1 MSDENDEPPVDTP
14 EQRPERPAFDGP
26 TISVEEEMQRSY
38 LDYAMSVIVSRA
50 IPDLRDG
57 LKPVHRR
64 ILYAMD
70 QAGYEWNKPYRKS
83 ARVVGDVI
91 GKYHPHGEQAVY
103 DALVRMAQDFS
114 MSLMLLD
121 GQGNFGSMDG
131 DPPAAQRYTEVRMAK
146 IAMSL
151 LDDIDRETVDFQP
164 NYDNQ
169 DQEPRV
175 LPAKFPNLLVNGAA
189 GIAVGMAT
197 NIPPHNLGEVID
209 GTLALIDNPE
219 LEVGELMEFIPGPDF
234 PTGGLILGQSGAR
247 KAYSEGRGS
256 VIMRARTHVEE
267 IRKDRWAIIVDE
279 VPYQVNK
286 ATLEARIA
294 ELAKEKKIEGIAH
307 VQDESDRHGVRM
319 VIELKRDA
327 TAEVVLNQLHR
338 FTALQTSFG
347 ANMLA
352 LNDGR
357 PEQLTLKRILSSFIA
372 FREEVVARRTAFELN
387 KARERAHVLCGL
399 AVAVENVDEVVAL
412 IRASPDPAT
421 ARVRLM
427 DRDWPAAQIAEY
439 IELIDDPDHKIN
451 EDGSYR
457 LSEIQARSIL
467 DLRLQRLTALGRDEI
482 TDELKTLAAKIMD
495 FLDILRSRE
504 RIMAIISDEL
514 KTVRE
519 EFAVPRRSEII
530 ESLGDFDDEDLIEP
544 EEMVVTAT
552 HSGYL
557 KRTPLADYR
566 AQRRGGKG
574 LSAMSTK
581 DEDFVT
587 RLFSANTLTPVL
599 FFMTDGIVYKLKVW
613 RLPQGGRSAKGK
625 ALVNLLPIPQGVSIA
640 AMMPIDVP
648 EDEWDK
654 LQIVFSTSDGG
665 VRRNELSDFVNVKA
679 NGKIAMKLPEG
690 VRLISAAICNEN
702 SNVLLTSALG
712 KAIRFPISEV
722 RVFKGRDSTG
732 VRGMKLAKGDEVV
745 SMAVLN
751 GVDCTVEEARGYL
764 KMRRS
769 MAGEDQ
775 VDVTE
780 DESADEEEGAAP
792 LLTQDRYIELGA
804 QEETILTIAE
814 NGVGKRASAF
824 EYRPMR
830 RGGQGVTAMSL
841 SGSRRSGP
849 TKIIASFPV
858 DEGDQVML
866 VTDAGQSIRCG
877 VSGVPTRSRSAGGVW
892 MLRTADEERVVSV
905 ARLAEQAGD
914 DEGEEPEAA
923 TDAPDTPDAPEAE

>member
-1 MSDENDEPPVDTP
+1 MSDDNDDTGNGPVAEP
-14 EQRPERPAFDGP
+14 QRPAFDGP
-26 TISVEEEMQRSY
+26 TISVEDEMQRSY

-114 MSLMLLD
+114 MSIMLLD

-146 IAMSL
+146 VAGSIL
-151 LDDIDRETVDFQP
+151 EDIDRDTVDFQP

-169 DQEPRV
+169 DHEPTV
-175 LPAKFPNLLVNGAA
+175 LPARYPNILVNGAA

-209 GTLALIDNPE
+209 ATLAMIDDPD
-219 LEVGELMEFIPGPDF
+219 LDTAQLMQYLPAPDF
-234 PTGGLILGQSGAR
+234 PTGALILGQSGAR
-247 KAYSEGRGS
+247 KAYAEGRGS
-256 VIMRARTHVEE
+256 VIMRARTHMEE

-286 ATLEARIA
+286 ANLEARIA
-294 ELAKEKKIEGIAH
+294 ELAKDKKIEGIAH

-327 TAEVVLNQLHR
+327 TADVVLNQLYR
-338 FTALQTSFG
+338 FTPMQTSFG

-412 IRASPDPAT
+412 IRGSPDPAT
-421 ARVRLM
+421 ARQRLM

-439 IELIDDPDHKIN
+439 IRLIDDPEHTIN
-451 EDGSYR
+451 ADGTYR
-457 LSEIQARSIL
+457 MSDTQARAIL
-467 DLRLQRLTALGRDEI
+467 DLRLQRLTAMGVSEI
-482 TDELKTLAAKIMD
+482 TDELKALAVKIED

-504 RIMAIISDEL
+504 RILAIISDEM
-514 KTVRE
+514 KAVRE
-519 EFAVPRRSEII
+519 EFAVPRRSEIV

-613 RLPQGGRSAKGK
+613 RLPQAGRASRGK

-640 AMMPIDVP
+640 AMMPVDVP

-654 LQIVFSTSDGG
+654 LQIVFATSDGG
-665 VRRNELSDFVNVKA
+665 VRRNELSDFINVKA
-679 NGKIAMKLPEG
+679 NGKIAMKLPDG
-690 VRLISAAICNEN
+690 VRLISASICHED
-702 SNVLLTSALG
+702 SHILLTSALG
-712 KAIRFPISEV
+712 KAIRFPVTEV

-732 VRGMKLAKGDEVV
+732 VRGMRLAKGDEVV
-745 SMAVLN
+745 SMAVIN

-764 KMRRS
+764 KMRRA
-769 MAGEDQ
+769 MAGEE
-775 VDVTE
+775 VAEVE
-780 DESADEEEGAAP
+780 VEASDEEGGDAP
-792 LLTQDRYIELGA
+792 ILPNDRYIELSA
-804 QEETILTIAE
+804 QEEIILTIAE
-814 NGVGKRASAF
+814 NGVGKRSSAF

-841 SGSRRSGP
+841 SGNRRSGP
-849 TKIIASFPV
+849 TRIVASFPV

-866 VTDAGQSIRCG
+866 VTDGGQSIRCG
-877 VSGVPTRSRSAGGVW
+877 VSDVSVRSRSAGGVW
-892 MLRTADEERVVSV
+892 MLRTGESESVVSV
-905 ARLAEQAGD
+905 ARLAEQSSEDEEEVSDGD
-914 DEGEEPEAA
+914 G
-923 TDAPDTPDAPEAE
+923 PDIA